1 MENKSFISQ
10 TEMILLPGFNIKRLC
25 STEFECINSKEAQK
39 CILVF
44 GINPSGDEKDAIGE
58 KDSKYLYY
66 LPNINVLERT
76 YPNFYKPIFE
86 IISMATNYN
95 AKWDWCNYREDELK
109 ELIKIDKKLKPY
121 SEEILEHYLEFKDN
135 KYSIY
140 IGEFFYYH
148 MKSQSD
154 FLKLVNTSNIG
165 EHMIKLLNMHIKEII
180 NKGNSIELIYINN
193 ATASH
198 ELCKALGV
206 SEYCSST
213 EYEYN
218 NQMFKIL
225 FGSMLSGRRAMDSFS
240 KARLINEMKEHL
252 AK

>member
-1 MENKSFISQ
+1 MENQSFIRQ
-10 TEMILLPGFNIKRLC
+10 TETILLPGFNTKRLC
-25 STEFECINSKEAQK
+25 STEFECVNSKESQK

-66 LPNINVLERT
+66 LPNANILERT
-76 YPNFYKPIFE
+76 YPKFYKPIFE
-86 IISMATNYN
+86 IMSMATNNN

-109 ELIKIDKKLKPY
+109 ELIKIDNKLKPY
-121 SEEILEHYLEFKDN
+121 SEEILEHYSEFKDN

-148 MKSQSD
+148 MKSQSE
-154 FLKLVNTSNIG
+154 FLKLVNTANIG
-165 EHMIKLLNMHIKEII
+165 EHMIKMLNMHIREIV
-180 NKGNSIELIYINN
+180 NRGNSIELIYINN

-218 NQMFKIL
+218 NQIFRIL
-225 FGSMLSGRRAMDSFS
+225 FGSMLSGMRAMDSFS

-252 AK
+252 VK